1 MPKRLQMVAAILFVL
16 LGAALIVVIQKASG
30 LSPQPAKE
38 MTYAEFTSVILSAL
52 GVMLTALTLFL
63 GAVALIGWTSF
74 EGLVERNTSEYLEK
88 RFGTKDTPTIDAN
101 AIRETVR
108 QELALT
114 TPSGSQEPE
123 NESPFDEEQM

>member
-1 MPKRLQMVAAILFVL
+1 MPKRLQVVAAIILVL

-30 LSPQPAKE
+30 LSPQPADE
-38 MTYAEFTSVILSAL
+38 MTYAEFTSVILTAL
-52 GVMLTALTLFL
+52 GVMLAALTLFL

-88 RFGTKDTPTIDAN
+88 RFGTQDTPTIDTN
-101 AIRETVR
+101 QVRETVK

-114 TPSGSQEPE
+114 ATGGSQEPE